1 MGAVAWPLE
10 KEELDSDTASRNAG
24 RMRPIQCLPSHV
36 VPTAPARVVQNG
48 ANSHAR
54 PWVHRHA
61 RPWVHRSVDTLA
73 AMPVIAGPATPL
85 LAPTVEV
92 GRGR

>member
-1 MGAVAWPLE
+1 MGAVAWPLGSD
-10 KEELDSDTASRNAG
+10 ELDSDTASRNAG
-24 RMRPIQCLPSHV
+24 RTRPIRCLPSHV
-36 VPTAPARVVQNG
+36 VSSAPVRVVQNG
-48 ANSHAR
+48 ANS
-54 PWVHRHA
+54 HA

>member
-1 MGAVAWPLE
+1 MGAVAAVAWPLG

-54 PWVHRHA
+54 PWVHR
-61 RPWVHRSVDTLA
+61 SVDALA

-85 LAPTVEV
+85 LAPTVEA